1 MELAAVTASASDG
14 AMVNEARVRVRYAET
29 DQMQVVYHSN
39 YVVWFEVGR
48 VELLREIGFTY
59 REMEELDGY
68 HLPVAE
74 VRCRYKQPAKYD
86 DKILIKTRIANL
98 RSILIQ
104 FHYEI
109 YREQDM
115 TFLAEGE
122 TTHFV
127 VDKSMQKAS
136 LPAKYMEPFRKA
148 FGK

>member
-1 MELAAVTASASDG
+1 M
-14 AMVNEARVRVRYAET
+14 
-29 DQMQVVYHSN
+29 
-39 YVVWFEVGR
+39 
-48 VELLREIGFTY
+48 
-59 REMEELDGY
+59 
-68 HLPVAE
+68 
-74 VRCRYKQPAKYD
+74 
-86 DKILIKTRIANL
+86 ILIKTRIANL

-115 TFLAEGE
+115 AFLAEGE

-136 LPAKYMEPFRKA
+136 LPAKYMEPLRKA